1 MRQRERQER
10 QSMDMTTGKILPKF
24 ISFMFPVFFGNVVQQ
39 IYGLVDS
46 MIVGRS
52 MGSHAL
58 ASIGATDSL
67 TYLIIGCANG
77 VAAGFAIC
85 TAQAKG
91 SGDRNALRRY
101 TVLITRF
108 CLMISC
114 VLGIFMMCITP
125 QLLKW
130 MHTPEGIR
138 SMSVL
143 YLVIIFAGLPVTM
156 CLNGLLAVL
165 RSVGDSRIGFYL
177 LILSA
182 GTNTG
187 LDLWLI
193 VVLKF
198 GVGGAAFATVI
209 AQALVLLAGV
219 IYTRHRHPE
228 ICFYDAG
235 ADRCQ
240 ESERTGRI
248 SYVSCKEIRE
258 LLKNGIPMGI
268 QVAITAVATMI
279 IQIALNRCGT
289 DYIAAFTIGTKIQN
303 MLTQLFHALGMT
315 VATYIGQNTG
325 KGDIIRIRQG
335 IRTALG
341 VGVFCALLCM
351 GVIILLLDVG
361 ISLFGTD
368 VTEEIRRYCHYF
380 MNCCMIGYIPLSFLF
395 VFRNALQA
403 MGEGRAALG
412 GGICELLARTL
423 VVVFLAPSF
432 GYYGICLGH
441 TAAWTMALLPLVPLY
456 LHKLSGWDSHSYY
469 SACRQRR
476 IPLIRKENLKK

>member
-1 MRQRERQER
+1 MRQGEKRER
-10 QSMDMTTGKILPKF
+10 QSMDMTTGSILPKF
-24 ISFMFPVFFGNVVQQ
+24 ISFMLPIFFGNVVQQ

-46 MIVGRS
+46 VIVGRS
-52 MGSHAL
+52 MGSRAL

-91 SGDRNALRRY
+91 SGDQNALKRY

-114 VLGIFMMCITP
+114 VLGLFMVCVTP
-125 QLLKW
+125 HLLRW
-130 MHTPEGIR
+130 MHTPEEIR
-138 SMSVL
+138 PMSVL
-143 YLVIIFAGLPVTM
+143 YLVIIFTGLPVTM

-177 LILSA
+177 MILSA
-182 GTNTG
+182 GINIG

-193 VVLKF
+193 AGLKL

-209 AQALVLLAGV
+209 AQALVLLAGI
-219 IYTRHRHPE
+219 IYTGRRHPE
-228 ICFYDAG
+228 ICFFG
-235 ADRCQ
+235 ADIFPANAKTRKL
-240 ESERTGRI
+240 S
-248 SYVSCKEIRE
+248 SCKEIRE
-258 LLKNGIPMGI
+258 LMKNGIPMGI

-279 IQIALNRCGT
+279 IQIALNQCGT

-325 KGDIIRIRQG
+325 RGDIVRIRQG
-335 IRTALG
+335 IRTAMG

-351 GVIILLLDVG
+351 GVIVLFLDVG
-361 ISLFGTD
+361 IGFFGTD

-403 MGEGRAALG
+403 MGEGRVALG
-412 GGICELLARTL
+412 GGICELIARAF
-423 VVVFLAPSF
+423 VVAFLAPSF

-441 TAAWTMALLPLVPLY
+441 TAAWTMALLPLVPFY
-456 LHKLSGWDSHSYY
+456 FHKTCQPLFHSER
-469 SACRQRR
+469 RQRR
-476 IPLIRKENLKK
+476 IPLTRKENLKK